1 MKQPVFEGLA
11 TAIVTPFRNGTID
24 IPTFEKLLDA
34 QLAANVDAI
43 VVCGTTGES
52 ATLSSSE
59 QLTLIAHAMQY
70 PAGRCKIIAGTGS
83 NDTAHAID
91 LSRAASSMGVS
102 AVLIVT
108 PYYNKCTQT
117 GLIAHYEAIADAISC
132 PVICYNVP
140 SRTGLDL
147 KLETC
152 QALAKHP
159 NIQGVKEAGGSPAK
173 IAKIIERCGD
183 DFFVWS
189 GNDDEAVTAMA
200 LGAKGVISVL
210 SNVAPRQVHDMC
222 AAFKAGDVA
231 KARQMQ
237 IDAIP
242 LIEALFCEVNP
253 IPVKE
258 AMNMMGEEVG
268 PFRKPLVDMEPANR
282 DRLRRELVNYGISL
296 KE

>member
-59 QLTLIAHAMQY
+59 QLTLTAHAMQY
-70 PAGRCKIIAGTGS
+70 TAGRCKIIAGTGS

-173 IAKIIERCGD
+173 IAKIIETCGD
-183 DFFVWS
+183 SFFVWS

-200 LGAKGVISVL
+200 LGAKGLISVL
-210 SNVAPRQVHDMC
+210 SNVRPKKTLAMLRACQKND
-222 AAFKAGDVA
+222 FRTAG
-231 KARQMQ
+231 RLQREL
-237 IDAIP
+237 IP
-242 LIEALFCEVNP
+242 LIGALFCEVNP
-253 IPVKE
+253 IPVKKALE
-258 AMNMMGEEVG
+258 LEGFPVG
-268 PFRKPLVDMEPANR
+268 LPRLPLTGLSDEKLP
-282 DRLRRELVNYGISL
+282 IL
-296 KE
+296 KDALATAPDA

>member
-70 PAGRCKIIAGTGS
+70 TAGRCKIIAGTGS

-108 PYYNKCTQT
+108 PTTINARKP
-117 GLIAHYEAIADAISC
+117 AS
-132 PVICYNVP
+132 
-140 SRTGLDL
+140 SRTM
-147 KLETC
+147 KPSQTRF
-152 QALAKHP
+152 
-159 NIQGVKEAGGSPAK
+159 PAPSS
-173 IAKIIERCGD
+173 ATMSR
-183 DFFVWS
+183 
-189 GNDDEAVTAMA
+189 
-200 LGAKGVISVL
+200 
-210 SNVAPRQVHDMC
+210 
-222 AAFKAGDVA
+222 AAQDWT
-231 KARQMQ
+231 
-237 IDAIP
+237 
-242 LIEALFCEVNP
+242 
-253 IPVKE
+253 
-258 AMNMMGEEVG
+258 
-268 PFRKPLVDMEPANR
+268 
-282 DRLRRELVNYGISL
+282 
-296 KE
+296 

>member
-70 PAGRCKIIAGTGS
+70 TAGRCKIIAGTGS

-173 IAKIIERCGD
+173 IAKIIETCGD
-183 DFFVWS
+183 SFFVWS

-200 LGAKGVISVL
+200 LGAKGLISVL
-210 SNVAPRQVHDMC
+210 SNVRP
-222 AAFKAGDVA
+222 K
-231 KARQMQ
+231 
-237 IDAIP
+237 
-242 LIEALFCEVNP
+242 
-253 IPVKE
+253 
-258 AMNMMGEEVG
+258 
-268 PFRKPLVDMEPANR
+268 
-282 DRLRRELVNYGISL
+282 
-296 KE
+296 

>member
-43 VVCGTTGES
+43 VICGTTGES
-52 ATLSSSE
+52 TTLSSSE

-70 PAGRCKIIAGTGS
+70 TAGRCKIIAGTGS

-117 GLIAHYEAIADAISC
+117 GLIAHYEAIADAIAC

-173 IAKIIERCGD
+173 IAKIIETCADSFLSGPETTTRPSRRWHWAQRGSSPFFQTSAPKRRSRCCAHARKTISEPLGAC
-183 DFFVWS
+183 S
-189 GNDDEAVTAMA
+189 GN
-200 LGAKGVISVL
+200 
-210 SNVAPRQVHDMC
+210 
-222 AAFKAGDVA
+222 
-231 KARQMQ
+231 
-237 IDAIP
+237 
-242 LIEALFCEVNP
+242 
-253 IPVKE
+253 
-258 AMNMMGEEVG
+258 
-268 PFRKPLVDMEPANR
+268 
-282 DRLRRELVNYGISL
+282 
-296 KE
+296 

>member
-1 MKQPVFEGLA
+1 MKPCVFTGSA
-11 TAIVTPFRNGTID
+11 VAIVTPFCGDGVDLKAFDRLIERQIQGGT
-24 IPTFEKLLDA
+24 
-34 QLAANVDAI
+34 DAI

-70 PAGRCKIIAGTGS
+70 TAGRCKIIAGTGS

-108 PYYNKCTQT
+108 PYYNKCTQA

-200 LGAKGVISVL
+200 LGAKGLISVL
-210 SNVAPRQVHDMC
+210 SNVRPKKTLAMLRACQKND
-222 AAFKAGDVA
+222 FRTAG
-231 KARQMQ
+231 RLQRELME
-237 IDAIP
+237 
-242 LIEALFCEVNP
+242 LIGALFCEVNP
-253 IPVKE
+253 IPVKY
-258 AMNMMGEEVG
+258 AMNVLGWNAGEC
-268 PFRKPLVDMEPANR
+268 RLPLVEPSDAHKAKIEQA
-282 DRLRRELVNYGISL
+282 LQTAGLI

>member
-70 PAGRCKIIAGTGS
+70 TAGRCKIIAGTGS

-117 GLIAHYEAIADAISC
+117 GLIAHYEAIADAIAC

-159 NIQGVKEAGGSPAK
+159 NIQGVKEAGGSRRKSQGSSRPAETASLSGPETTTRPSQRWRWARK
-173 IAKIIERCGD
+173 GSSPFFQTSAPKRRSRCSARARKTISEPLGAC
-183 DFFVWS
+183 S
-189 GNDDEAVTAMA
+189 GN
-200 LGAKGVISVL
+200 
-210 SNVAPRQVHDMC
+210 
-222 AAFKAGDVA
+222 
-231 KARQMQ
+231 
-237 IDAIP
+237 
-242 LIEALFCEVNP
+242 
-253 IPVKE
+253 
-258 AMNMMGEEVG
+258 
-268 PFRKPLVDMEPANR
+268 
-282 DRLRRELVNYGISL
+282 
-296 KE
+296 

>member
-70 PAGRCKIIAGTGS
+70 TAGRCKIIAGTGS

-117 GLIAHYEAIADAISC
+117 GLIAHYETIADAIAC

-152 QALAKHP
+152 QALSKHP

-173 IAKIIERCGD
+173 IAKIIETCGD
-183 DFFVWS
+183 SFFVWS
-189 GNDDEAVTAMA
+189 GNDDEAVKIGRAH
-200 LGAKGVISVL
+200 V
-210 SNVAPRQVHDMC
+210 
-222 AAFKAGDVA
+222 
-231 KARQMQ
+231 
-237 IDAIP
+237 
-242 LIEALFCEVNP
+242 
-253 IPVKE
+253 
-258 AMNMMGEEVG
+258 
-268 PFRKPLVDMEPANR
+268 
-282 DRLRRELVNYGISL
+282 
-296 KE
+296 

>member
-70 PAGRCKIIAGTGS
+70 TAGRCKIIAGTGS

-108 PYYNKCTQT
+108 PYYNKCTQA

-152 QALAKHP
+152 QALSKHP

-173 IAKIIERCGD
+173 IAKIIETCGD
-183 DFFVWS
+183 SFFVPGPETTTRPSQRWRWARKGSSPFSPTCAPKRRSRCSARARKTISEPPAAYS
-189 GNDDEAVTAMA
+189 G
-200 LGAKGVISVL
+200 S
-210 SNVAPRQVHDMC
+210 
-222 AAFKAGDVA
+222 
-231 KARQMQ
+231 
-237 IDAIP
+237 
-242 LIEALFCEVNP
+242 
-253 IPVKE
+253 
-258 AMNMMGEEVG
+258 
-268 PFRKPLVDMEPANR
+268 
-282 DRLRRELVNYGISL
+282 
-296 KE
+296 

>member
-1 MKQPVFEGLA
+1 
-11 TAIVTPFRNGTID
+11 
-24 IPTFEKLLDA
+24 
-34 QLAANVDAI
+34 
-43 VVCGTTGES
+43 
-52 ATLSSSE
+52 
-59 QLTLIAHAMQY
+59 MQY
-70 PAGRCKIIAGTGS
+70 TAGRCKIIAGTGS

-108 PYYNKCTQT
+108 PYYNKCTQA

-152 QALAKHP
+152 QALSKHP

-200 LGAKGVISVL
+200 LGAKGLISVL
-210 SNVAPRQVHDMC
+210 SNVRPK
-222 AAFKAGDVA
+222 KALAMLRACQKNDFRTAG
-231 KARQMQ
+231 RLQREL
-237 IDAIP
+237 IP
-242 LIEALFCEVNP
+242 LIGALFCEVNP
-253 IPVKE
+253 IPVKKALE
-258 AMNMMGEEVG
+258 LEGFPVG
-268 PFRKPLVDMEPANR
+268 LPRLPLTGLSDEKLP
-282 DRLRRELVNYGISL
+282 IL
-296 KE
+296 KAALATAPDA